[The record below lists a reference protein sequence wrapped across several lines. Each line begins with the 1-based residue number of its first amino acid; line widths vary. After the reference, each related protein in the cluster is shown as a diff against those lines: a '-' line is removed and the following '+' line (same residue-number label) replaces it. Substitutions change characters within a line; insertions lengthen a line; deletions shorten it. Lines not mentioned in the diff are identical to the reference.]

1 MEGNEI
7 AMWYDQVLHNI
18 LNYDANKRKGH
29 LARIQEEIGVKKLR
43 LLKPIVTRWLCRG
56 KASERVNQVWVSL
69 VKEFCEDASESAAAD
84 SLHQLCLSNKFIA
97 ALFCFVLF
105 VLQLL
110 VLPQWATATT
120 ADTFLNVYHG
130 TQGYG

>member
-43 LLKPIVTRWLCRG
+43 LLKLIVTRWLCRG

-97 ALFCFVLF
+97 VSCGFTDCL
-105 VLQLL
+105 LQLNI
-110 VLPQWATATT
+110 
-120 ADTFLNVYHG
+120 LNQQFQKKHVR
-130 TQGYG
+130 